1 MTVKARLTRRRE
13 RETPE
18 YCAMMRRMLR
28 AHGRRVGDA
37 DPEDDRLVEL
47 AAQLH
52 ELGQVAV
59 AVQGQRRNGFSWA
72 AIGRG
77 LGVTR
82 QAAQMTWGPHVEQLE
97 HAETRAMLREWA
109 AG

>member
-28 AHGRRVGDA
+28 AHGRRAGDA
-37 DPEDDRLVEL
+37 DPEDLAELVQLRGEL
-47 AAQLH
+47 DKAI
-52 ELGQVAV
+52 AV

-82 QAAQMTWGPHVEQLE
+82 QAAQMTWGPAVEQLE
-97 HAETRAMLREWA
+97 HAETRAMLREWT

>member
-1 MTVKARLTRRRE
+1 MSRRE

-18 YCAMMRRMLR
+18 YAGMVRRIIR

-37 DPEDDRLVEL
+37 DPEDLAELVAMAETL
-47 AAQLH
+47 KEAIAA
-52 ELGQVAV
+52 AV
-59 AVQGQRRNGFSWA
+59 AGQRAAGFSWA

-82 QAAQMTWGPHVEQLE
+82 QAAQMHYGIRTSS
-97 HAETRAMLREWA
+97 HAGVNGKDYDGDLFAVVGR
-109 AG
+109 